1 MASPLTS
8 ADSRPVDPIVVGIHS
23 GPRRSETIFDR
34 SFRGLCYGSALLT
47 LVLMAGIV
55 YQIGYRALPAVERYG
70 WGFITSTRW
79 DPAAEEFGVL
89 PEIWGTFYS
98 SIIALGL
105 AGFFG
110 ISIAVLLSQ
119 DFLPP
124 RVEGFFKHVI
134 ELLAAI
140 PSVVYGLWG
149 IFVVIPWLRPI
160 AGWLHEYLGWI
171 PLFGTSLSGP
181 GLLPASL
188 VLAIMILPTV
198 SAISRDA
205 LKAVPIRLKEAAFG
219 LGATRWE
226 TILGVTLPTASR
238 GLFGALVLGF
248 GRALGE
254 TMALAMLVGNSNQ
267 LSISLFSPANTL
279 AALLAN
285 QFPEAGEREE
295 PVLLY
300 AALVLMAMTIAVNLI
315 GAIIL
320 QQTSARFGGVLDE
333 QR

>member
-1 MASPLTS
+1 MNDSDS
-8 ADSRPVDPIVVGIHS
+8 AAMTAGDAVTPSGVSSGVRP
-23 GPRRSETIFDR
+23 SEALFDR
-34 SFRGLCYGSALLT
+34 LFRAVCLSFAVLT
-47 LVLMAGIV
+47 LALIAYILF
-55 YQIGYRALPAVERYG
+55 QIGYKAIPAVREFG
-70 WGFITSTRW
+70 WGFVTSTKW
-79 DPAAEEFGVL
+79 DANTGEFGVL

-98 SIIALGL
+98 ASIALLIG
-105 AGFFG
+105 GSFG
-110 ISIAVLLSQ
+110 IAIAIFLTE

-124 RVEGFFKHVI
+124 RLEWVFKNII

-149 IFVVIPWLRPI
+149 IFVVIPMLRPL
-160 AGWLHEYLGWI
+160 AGWLHDYLGWI
-171 PLFGTSLSGP
+171 PIFGTSLSGP

-198 SAISRDA
+198 SALSRDA
-205 LKAVPIRLKEAAFG
+205 LKAVPRRLKEAALG

-226 TILGVTLPTASR
+226 TILKVILPTAAR
-238 GLFGALVLGF
+238 GLFGAIVLGF

-267 LSISLFSPANTL
+267 LTISLFSPANTL

-285 QFPEAGEREE
+285 NFPEAGEQEE

-300 AALVLMAMTIAVNLI
+300 AALILMAMTLGVNIL

-320 QQTSARFGGVLDE
+320 ERSTSRLSGGK
-333 QR
+333 